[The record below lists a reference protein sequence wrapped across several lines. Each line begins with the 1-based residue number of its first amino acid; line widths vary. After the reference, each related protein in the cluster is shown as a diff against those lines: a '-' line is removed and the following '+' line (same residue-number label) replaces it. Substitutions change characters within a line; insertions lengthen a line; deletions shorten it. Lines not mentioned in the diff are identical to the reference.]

1 VNKRNKNESKVNL
14 IADMKRMERDDDTYT
29 PGAEGRGRSD
39 GIEPPWKS
47 FSVMV
52 LPLTFFFDIL
62 PLLTLPHQKFKKN

>member
-1 VNKRNKNESKVNL
+1 
-14 IADMKRMERDDDTYT
+14 MKRMERDDDTYT

-62 PLLTLPHQKFKKN
+62 PLLTLPHKKI